1 MQKTIRT
8 RVDAALKE
16 NFETA
21 AKSRGQSSSHVL
33 REFMMDFVR
42 RHEEQEKRYA
52 ETLLAVESIEAGR
65 FVEGKEIFA
74 WMDTWG
80 TEHDLGAPKC
90 K

>member
-1 MQKTIRT
+1 MQETIRA

-16 NFETA
+16 KFETA

-33 REFMMDFVR
+33 REFMMDFVK
-42 RHEEQEKRYA
+42 RHEEQEKRDA

-65 FVEGKEIFA
+65 FVEGEEVFA
-74 WMDTWG
+74 WMDSWG
-80 TEHDLGAPKC
+80 TEHELDVPKC